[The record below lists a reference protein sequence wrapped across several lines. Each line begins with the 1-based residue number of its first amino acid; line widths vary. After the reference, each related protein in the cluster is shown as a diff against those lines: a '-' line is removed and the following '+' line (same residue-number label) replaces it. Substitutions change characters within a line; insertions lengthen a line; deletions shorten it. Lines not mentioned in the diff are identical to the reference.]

1 VTTPTTR
8 PYAPTPGPADRELFF
23 DAQRRHRRASHRY
36 MLLAVVAVAL
46 SGIPLSLVVTPAI
59 FLVVSIG
66 LHVAALAG
74 APVSAL
80 DAALRRGAMSVLPVL
95 EAAADGR
102 WPPLGATLGAAV
114 PLVAPGAA
122 AMLALWLAVRRLL
135 ARAGAGGV
143 LLALRARPPVDGDFE
158 ELQLGNLVEE
168 MAIAAGLPAPQFRVL
183 DSPAANAAAV
193 GTSPHDATLVVSRGL
208 LDQLDRDQTQ
218 GVIADLVASVGD
230 GDLHIAGILL
240 SVDQALGLLLMVLN
254 APFGPRSRHAL
265 WQMVRAG
272 FGGGDAEEEAALVAN
287 LLAEAPEESDDDVDR
302 YETRTSGRTG
312 TVRSLFQLPVI
323 PVLFLATSAKMIM
336 LLTGGM
342 IFGPVLGAVWR
353 RRRRLADAMAVQLTR
368 NPDGLARALERLQQV
383 EHHPSGGRAAAHLFV
398 VWEPV
403 SGQQSGSFAGATR
416 ITPSVDKRCQALRRM
431 GATSVPTAVRGRGFN
446 DLLSVPGLIL
456 LAVLVPLALLMVAA
470 LGFVVVALVG
480 LNFVFLGLL
489 LAGLTALIDVAFG
502 LFGS

>member
-1 VTTPTTR
+1 MIGSCPLPGWCFSPTTLDARATPRPDTIVSVTTSPTR
-8 PYAPTPGPADRELFF
+8 AYAPTPGPADRELFF
-23 DAQRRHRRASHRY
+23 DVQRRHRRASRRY

-46 SGIPLSLVVTPAI
+46 SGVPLSLLVTPAL

-66 LHVAALAG
+66 LHVAVLAG

-80 DAALRRGAMSVLPVL
+80 DAAL
-95 EAAADGR
+95 
-102 WPPLGATLGAAV
+102 

-135 ARAGAGGV
+135 ARSGAGGV
-143 LLALRARPPVDGDFE
+143 LLALRARQPASGDFE
-158 ELQLGNLVEE
+158 EHQLGNLVEE

-208 LDQLDRDQTQ
+208 LDQLDRDEAQA
-218 GVIADLVASVGD
+218 VIGDLVASVGD

-272 FGGGDAEEEAALVAN
+272 FGGGDAEKEEALIAD
-287 LLAEAPEESDDDVDR
+287 LLAEAPEETDDVEQ
-302 YETRTSGRTG
+302 YEERTSQKAG
-312 TVRSLFQLPVI
+312 TLGSIARLPLV
-323 PVLFLATSAKMIM
+323 PLLFLTTSAKMVM
-336 LLTGGM
+336 LLTSGAL
-342 IFGPVLGAVWR
+342 FGPVFGALWR

-383 EHHPSGGRAAAHLFV
+383 EHHPPGGRAAAHLFV
-398 VWEPV
+398 VWEPQKGV
-403 SGQQSGSFAGATR
+403 RTPGSFAGVTR
-416 ITPSVDKRCQALRRM
+416 IAPSISRRCQALRRM
-431 GATSVPTAVRGRGFN
+431 GATSVAVAGQRRGGK
-446 DLLSVPGLIL
+446 DLRSWSGGVALFVLLPL
-456 LAVLVPLALLMVAA
+456 LALMAAAIAGVIVA
-470 LGFVVVALVG
+470 VVG
-480 LNFVFLGLL
+480 LNFIFLALL
-489 LAGLTALIDVAFG
+489 LAGLTALIDLLFT
-502 LFGS
+502 LFGG